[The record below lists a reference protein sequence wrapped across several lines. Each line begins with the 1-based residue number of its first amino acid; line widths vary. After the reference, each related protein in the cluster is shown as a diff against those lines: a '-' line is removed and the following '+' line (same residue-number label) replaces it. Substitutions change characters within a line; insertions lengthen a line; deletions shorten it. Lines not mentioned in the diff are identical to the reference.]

1 MSLRESL
8 IIINLITAKIL
19 MDLMEEQRPRVTSA
33 VLVVSG
39 DKFLLGER
47 NKENYNGY
55 WVIPGGGVKFGETVQ
70 DAAIREIKE
79 ETGLD
84 VEIIDFIGHKE
95 AINVPGNYHS
105 IIFFFLARP
114 KQINIEAKDDI
125 SQARFFSIDEI
136 KNLKVIESAEWAL
149 RKAGFWKD

>member
-1 MSLRESL
+1 
-8 IIINLITAKIL
+8 
-19 MDLMEEQRPRVTSA
+19 MEEQRPRVTSA
-33 VLVVSG
+33 ALVIS
-39 DKFLLGER
+39 
-47 NKENYNGY
+47 
-55 WVIPGGGVKFGETVQ
+55 GGGVKFGETIQ

-84 VEIIDFIGHKE
+84 IEITDFIGHKE

-105 IIFFFLARP
+105 IIFFFLTKP
-114 KQINIEAKDDI
+114 KQLNIEPRDDI
-125 SQARFFSIDEI
+125 SQAKFFSIDEI